1 MQTAGCGYLKVNL
14 FNQHSWAS
22 DILSKSILRPPSI
35 HAHRDFCKDGLG
47 DALMRSVVVN
57 TFDVIPRFFGVRNEY
72 LKFSYVMVKRMLSPP
87 LYLCNLVCNCF
98 NFFFVPRARRD
109 VAISPLLKR

>member
-1 MQTAGCGYLKVNL
+1 MQTAGCGYLEVNSTPGL
-14 FNQHSWAS
+14 HSS
-22 DILSKSILRPPSI
+22 QERIPPPSI
-35 HAHRDFCKDGLG
+35 HVHRDFCKDGLG

-57 TFDVIPRFFGVRNEY
+57 TFYMIPRFFGVRNEY